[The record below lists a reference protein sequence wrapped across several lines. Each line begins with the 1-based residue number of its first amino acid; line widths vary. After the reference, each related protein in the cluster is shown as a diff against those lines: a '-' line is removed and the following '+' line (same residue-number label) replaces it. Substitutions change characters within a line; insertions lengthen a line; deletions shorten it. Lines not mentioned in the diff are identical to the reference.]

1 MVGFKQYDGE
11 RDRVEAAREALRA
24 IPWIDQPS
32 IAIDE
37 ERSAVRF
44 DTINAPRD
52 LSNGMQ
58 EAKELLE
65 QAGFRPH

>member
-1 MVGFKQYDGE
+1 MVAFKQYDGE
-11 RDRVEAAREALRA
+11 LDPVEAAQEALRA
-24 IPWIDQPS
+24 IPWIDNPS
-32 IAIDE
+32 IAIDQ

-52 LSNGMQ
+52 LSKGMQ
-58 EAKELLE
+58 EVKKLLE